1 MEINTPVK
9 VGDRKGKLI
18 WKDNPYKTLDG
29 KDADILVK
37 VKFNEKETTFFR
49 LSELVKDEDEP
60 INETKPIMQKEKIPF
75 SEFMEIEKKLEI
87 RVGMILN
94 VEDVPKADKLLKL
107 TVSFGDEIRTVVTN
121 IKPLVSIEMLIDQK
135 MAFITNLEPV
145 KIKGIE
151 STDMIMPG
159 TALEEGKI
167 IYINS
172 EVGQKLL

>member
-1 MEINTPVK
+1 MEISTK
-9 VGDRKGKLI
+9 VIVNGRKGKLV
-18 WKDNPYKTLDG
+18 WKDNPWKLPTG
-29 KDADILVK
+29 EDADILVK
-37 VKFNEKETTFFR
+37 VKFDENNTQFFR
-49 LSELVKDEDEP
+49 LSELTIDTEVIE
-60 INETKPIMQKEKIPF
+60 ETKQIMQKEQIPF
-75 SEFMEIEKKLEI
+75 SKFMEIEKQLEI

-121 IKPLVSIEMLIDQK
+121 IKLLVTTEMLIDRK

-151 STDMIMPG
+151 STAMIMPG

-167 IYINS
+167 VYINS